1 MPPRTPPPTLDL
13 SALLSV
19 CVEAAHRASIV
30 IRQVQAAREDGTPL
44 SATCKDVSDPRSALT
59 VADLRAQAVIVPLIR
74 HHFPTVAIIGEEDD
88 AEMPPLDELPKF
100 GDFRAAELALRVPD
114 VLRFPVVADVC
125 VFCDPLDATRQFVE
139 QRLHAVQSL
148 IGITVRGEPVAGVMA
163 RPFEQRDV
171 VYGVVG
177 GGVINVRPWQAGA
190 DHGRDAL
197 ALACSRSGVESVVE
211 RVVAVVEPPD
221 VVFEGGAGNKVHL
234 VLSGRVDV
242 CVLNLA
248 TSLWDTAAT
257 AALVRAS
264 GGVVTDLFGNKIPHF
279 ASSRVKNIYGVLV
292 SGAHVAKRDA
302 RGRTHA
308 MIAAEVRRAMVVDS
322 LLYPAGLRPSN
333 VPQATDIALDLD
345 GDPISADW
353 LSSRLG
359 HSVSAFSVNEHTA
372 VRYLMSQACRVDL
385 YYPDDVVGAPKSVF
399 LKRIVMKDLEHVRL
413 KARTA
418 PHKLE
423 RDVKSYQVET
433 AFLNSKA
440 CEELRSAGSR
450 IVSALSVESCPAP
463 EGSSPVESKFLLLLE
478 DFRPDDG
485 WTQFGLLDYEKTVA
499 SLDALAS
506 LHAFFW
512 NGCGGNGHDNFDS
525 SVWDQATY
533 WVPKRQAADSFE
545 KLPACWEQ
553 HKANFAEALHEF
565 GLNVESD
572 PVLDSLGSELAS
584 CAPGIAEQV
593 HGVGLHTRH
602 PHRTIIHGD
611 AKGANFFFKPRCASE
626 RETQSETGA
635 VDSAWEVA
643 MIDFQ
648 WCGWGHPAVD
658 VAYLLA
664 ASVSANVLTF
674 DGKGEEALLRVYHDK
689 LAKYLVKYGKADD
702 VESARQALEYSQLK
716 DMYEKC
722 LLDLAR
728 LVVSYHW
735 DRIKADPNVLK
746 SRQDKL
752 GSNSYNKDIGC
763 AMWLVSRTLDLLK
776 AYKKTG

>member
-1 MPPRTPPPTLDL
+1 MPPTTRLPTLDL

-19 CVEAAHRASIV
+19 CIEAAHRASTV
-30 IRQVQAAREDGTPL
+30 IREVQAARVDGTPL
-44 SATCKDVSDPRSALT
+44 SATYKDLSDPRSALT
-59 VADLRAQAVIVPLIR
+59 VADLRAQAVIVPFIR
-74 HHFPTVAIIGEEDD
+74 RHFPELAIIGEEDE
-88 AEMPPLDELPKF
+88 AEMPPAEDLPTFEPFEVSEVGVVVPEWLRYPVLD
-100 GDFRAAELALRVPD
+100 
-114 VLRFPVVADVC
+114 DVC

-163 RPFEQRDV
+163 RPFEQREV
-171 VYGVVG
+171 LYGVVG
-177 GGVINVRPWQAGA
+177 GGVRNVRPWATEGK
-190 DHGRDAL
+190 GEREGL

-211 RVVAVVEPPD
+211 KVVAVVEPAE

-279 ASSRVKNIYGVLV
+279 ESSRVKNVYGVLV
-292 SGAHVAKRDA
+292 SGPNVSRRDG

-322 LLYPAGLRPSN
+322 LLYPAGLHPSN
-333 VPQATDIALDLD
+333 VPQATDIALDLN

-353 LSSRLG
+353 LSSRVG
-359 HSVSAFSVNEHTA
+359 HKVNAFSVNEDTA

-385 YYPDDVVGAPKSVF
+385 YYADDVVGAPSSVF

-433 AFLNSKA
+433 AFLNSNA
-440 CEELRSAGSR
+440 CDELRAAGSK

-478 DFRPDDG
+478 DFRPEDG

-499 SLDALAS
+499 SLDTLAS

-512 NGCGGNGHDNFDS
+512 NYRSEDGHEDLDS
-525 SVWDQATY
+525 LVWDQATY

-545 KLPACWEQ
+545 KLPQCWEQ
-553 HKANFAEALHEF
+553 HKANFAQSLHEF

-572 PVLDSLGSELAS
+572 HVLNSLGSELAS
-584 CAPGIAEQV
+584 CAQGIAEQV

-611 AKGANFFFKPRCASE
+611 AKGANFFFRPRGTSE
-626 RETQSETGA
+626 GETQVDSGQ
-635 VDSAWEVA
+635 VDSAWEVG

-664 ASVSANVLTF
+664 ASVSADVLTF
-674 DGKGEEALLRVYHDK
+674 DGEGEEELLRIYHEK
-689 LAKYLVKYGKADD
+689 FAKYLVRYGKATDA
-702 VESARQALEYSQLK
+702 ESAGRALEYRELK

-722 LLDLAR
+722 LLDLSR

-746 SRQDKL
+746 SREDKL
-752 GSNSYNKDIGC
+752 GSNSYNKDIRC
-763 AMWLVSRTLDLLK
+763 AMWLVSRTVDLLK
-776 AYKKTG
+776 AHKKTV